1 MALVVIIYFL
11 TTAVASTV
19 ARNLGIQQTMLHTL
33 SGQDAQVSV
42 ASLVKVY
49 RDGYLLSLKILE
61 PKAFQI
67 IQLYISEITHAA
79 TKAITSIY

>member
-1 MALVVIIYFL
+1 MSL
-11 TTAVASTV
+11 
-19 ARNLGIQQTMLHTL
+19 
-33 SGQDAQVSV
+33 

-49 RDGYLLSLKILE
+49 RDGYLLGLKILE
-61 PKAFQI
+61 PKAFET